1 MNREKVYIGI
11 DIGKEKIDVA
21 LHSSETQWS
30 FSNNDRGITEAVKN
44 ILEASPALVVLEATG
59 NLQANLVAALAIAG
73 ITPAVVNPR
82 QIRDFAKAT
91 GRLAKTDAIDARVIA
106 GMTLILLIVVPFK
119 KNIFDRIKKIIF
131 PLTAFLF
138 LVLFVFSILNHVH
151 LRITFSRVSTSH
163 RWITHIF
170 WPLAFWHRC

>member
-1 MNREKVYIGI
+1 MNREKVYISI
-11 DIGKEKIDVA
+11 DTGKEKIDVA

-44 ILEASPALVVLEATG
+44 ILEASPDLVVLEATG
-59 NLQANLVAALAIAG
+59 NLQASLVAALAIAG

-106 GMTLILLIVVPFK
+106 HFAAAIHPEPRTLSDDQAQALKDIVSRWCQAS
-119 KNIFDRIKKIIF
+119 DM
-131 PLTAFLF
+131 LTAEKNRLGSARK
-138 LVLFVFSILNHVH
+138 VVKS
-151 LRITFSRVSTSH
+151 RIQAPIV
-163 RWITHIF
+163 W
-170 WPLAFWHRC
+170 L

>member
-1 MNREKVYIGI
+1 MNREKVYISI
-11 DIGKEKIDVA
+11 DTGKEKIDVA

-44 ILEASPALVVLEATG
+44 ILEASPDLVVLEATG
-59 NLQANLVAALAIAG
+59 NLQASLVAALAIAG

-106 GMTLILLIVVPFK
+106 HFAAAIHPEPRTLSDDQAQALKDIVSRWCQTS
-119 KNIFDRIKKIIF
+119 DM
-131 PLTAFLF
+131 LTAEKNRLGSARK
-138 LVLFVFSILNHVH
+138 VVKS
-151 LRITFSRVSTSH
+151 RIQAPIV
-163 RWITHIF
+163 W
-170 WPLAFWHRC
+170 L